1 MACRNLCCVAVLA
14 VLTVALPDASPPSR
28 AETLMRFDEPGDTL
42 HPDPV
47 IARVHEHLDPSA
59 RILVRAV
66 DSDDFPPGLWKR
78 VRHLVAFR
86 IHRHMADS
94 TTQADAAIYL
104 VRTSELY
111 TKAEAALRN
120 HTSNH
125 EYVWCLL
132 AAVIAHEAAHT
143 RPLTEVPALTA
154 EAAQLRRC
162 LFAGHLYTGDG
173 WSAVS
178 YLGKV
183 EAKLRN
189 PREHY

>member
-1 MACRNLCCVAVLA
+1 VLAVLA
-14 VLTVALPDASPPSR
+14 VALPEASPPSR
-28 AETLMRFDEPGDTL
+28 AEPWMRFGEAGDIPYPNPVVARL
-42 HPDPV
+42 HQ
-47 IARVHEHLDPSA
+47 HLDPSA
-59 RILVRAV
+59 RLLVRVV

-78 VRHLVAFR
+78 VQHLVAFR
-86 IHRHMADS
+86 IHRPLPDG
-94 TTQADAAIYL
+94 TTEADAAVYL
-104 VRTSELY
+104 VRTSDLY
-111 TKAEAALRN
+111 VKAEAALRN
-120 HTSNH
+120 QTSNH

-132 AAVIAHEAAHT
+132 AAVIGHEAAHT
-143 RPLTEVPALTA
+143 RPLTEVQALTA